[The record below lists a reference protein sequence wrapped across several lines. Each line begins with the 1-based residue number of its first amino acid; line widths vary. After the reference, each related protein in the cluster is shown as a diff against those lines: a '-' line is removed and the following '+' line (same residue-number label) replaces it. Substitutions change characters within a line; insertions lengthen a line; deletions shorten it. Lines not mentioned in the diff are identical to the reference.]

1 MKFAF
6 NLYAVVAAIGII
18 KQIINKKTITVK
30 LRLLTISLFLTAMGY
45 LMTAQNNIAEEVAW
59 IVGDEAIYKSDI
71 EEQYQQLQYE
81 RTPIDG
87 NPYCVIPE
95 QIAIDKL
102 FLHQAKIDTI
112 EVPNSTVQQSVD
124 ARINYFIANLGS
136 KEKVEEYFRK
146 PIPEIRE
153 QLMNTV
159 RDQYTIQQVQSSL
172 TKNVKATPSDVRKF
186 YNSIPKDSLPLIQ
199 KQVEVEII
207 TINPIIPQQEIDE
220 VKSRLRDYAQ
230 RVNNGESDFSTLA
243 LLYSEDGSA
252 MSGGEIGFK
261 SRNDLVPE
269 YANVAFNL
277 NDPKKVSKIVETEFG
292 YHIIQLIEKRGDRI
306 NTRHI
311 LLKPKVNQKD
321 LDSAVV
327 KLDSLRKDILAN
339 KYTFEQAALYVS
351 QDKDSR
357 NNKGLMMNPQTHTTL
372 FEMADLPDEIGKVV
386 DKLLVGEVSEP
397 FIAINKSNNRQQVAI
412 VKLVRRIEAHKADLA
427 EDFQVLKDMYE
438 NKRKAEIIDEWVKE
452 KQKKTYVHISEG
464 WRNCEFKYNWR
475 KQ

>member
-1 MKFAF
+1 M
-6 NLYAVVAAIGII
+6 
-18 KQIINKKTITVK
+18 K
-30 LRLLTISLFLTAMGY
+30 LRLLTIGLFITAMGY

-59 IVGDEAIYKSDI
+59 IVGDEAIFKSDI
-71 EEQYQQLQYE
+71 EEQYLQLQYE
-81 RTPIDG
+81 RTPIEG

-95 QIAIDKL
+95 QIAIEKL

-112 EVPNSTVQQSVD
+112 EVANSTVQQSVD

-146 PIPEIRE
+146 PLPEIRE

-159 RDQYTIQQVQSSL
+159 RDQYTIQQVQSNL
-172 TKNVKATPSDVRKF
+172 TKDVKATPADVRKF

-207 TINPIIPQQEIDE
+207 TINPVIPQQEIDE

-230 RVNNGESDFSTLA
+230 RVNNGESDFATLA

-252 MSGGEIGFK
+252 MTGGEIGFK
-261 SRNDLVPE
+261 SRNDLVTE
-269 YANVAFNL
+269 DANVAFNL

-311 LLKPKVNQKD
+311 LLKPKVSQKD
-321 LDSAVV
+321 LDSAVA
-327 KLDSLRKDILAN
+327 KLDSLRKDIVAN

-357 NNKGLMMNPQTHTTL
+357 NNKGLMMNPNTHTTL
-372 FEMADLPDEIGKVV
+372 FEMADLPDDIGKVV
-386 DKLLVGEVSEP
+386 DKLNVGEMSEP
-397 FIAINKSNNRQQVAI
+397 FITINQSNNRQQVAM
-412 VKLVRRIEAHKADLA
+412 VKLVRRIEAHKADLV
-427 EDFQVLKDMYE
+427 EDFQVLKTMYE
-438 NKRKAEIIDEWVKE
+438 NQRKSDIIDEWVKE
-452 KQKKTYVHISEG
+452 KQSKTYVHISEG
-464 WRNCEFKYNWR
+464 WRDCEFKYDWQ
-475 KQ
+475 KK

>member
-1 MKFAF
+1 M
-6 NLYAVVAAIGII
+6 
-18 KQIINKKTITVK
+18 K
-30 LRLLTISLFLTAMGY
+30 LRLLTIGLFITAMGY

-59 IVGDEAIYKSDI
+59 IVGDEAIFKSDI
-71 EEQYQQLQYE
+71 EEQYLQLQYE
-81 RTPIDG
+81 RTPIEG

-95 QIAIDKL
+95 QIAIEKL

-112 EVPNSTVQQSVD
+112 EVANSTVQQSVD

-146 PIPEIRE
+146 PLPEIRE

-159 RDQYTIQQVQSSL
+159 RDQYTIQQVQSNL
-172 TKNVKATPSDVRKF
+172 TKDVKATPADVRKF

-207 TINPIIPQQEIDE
+207 TINPVIPQQEIDE

-230 RVNNGESDFSTLA
+230 RVNNGESDFATLA

-252 MSGGEIGFK
+252 MTGGEIGFK
-261 SRNDLVPE
+261 SRNDLVTE

-277 NDPKKVSKIVETEFG
+277 SDPKKVSKIVETEFG

-311 LLKPKVNQKD
+311 LLKPKVSQKD
-321 LDSAVV
+321 LDSAVA
-327 KLDSLRKDILAN
+327 KLDSLRKDIVAN

-357 NNKGLMMNPQTHTTL
+357 NNKGLMMNPNTHTTL
-372 FEMADLPDEIGKVV
+372 FEMADLPDDIGKVV
-386 DKLLVGEVSEP
+386 DKLNVGEMSEP
-397 FIAINKSNNRQQVAI
+397 FITINQSNNRQQVAM

-427 EDFQVLKDMYE
+427 EDFQVLKTMYE
-438 NKRKAEIIDEWVKE
+438 NQRKSDIIDEWVKE
-452 KQKKTYVHISEG
+452 KQSKTYVHISEG
-464 WRNCEFKYNWR
+464 WRDCEFKYDWQ
-475 KQ
+475 KK

>member
-1 MKFAF
+1 
-6 NLYAVVAAIGII
+6 
-18 KQIINKKTITVK
+18 
-30 LRLLTISLFLTAMGY
+30 MGY

-59 IVGDEAIYKSDI
+59 IVGDEAIFKSDI
-71 EEQYQQLQYE
+71 EEQYLQLQYE
-81 RTPIDG
+81 RTPIEG

-95 QIAIDKL
+95 QIAIEKL

-112 EVPNSTVQQSVD
+112 EVANSTVQQSVD

-146 PIPEIRE
+146 PLPEIRE

-159 RDQYTIQQVQSSL
+159 RDQYTIQQVQSNL
-172 TKNVKATPSDVRKF
+172 TKDVKATPADVRKF

-207 TINPIIPQQEIDE
+207 TINPVIPQQEIDE

-230 RVNNGESDFSTLA
+230 RVNNGESDFATLA

-252 MSGGEIGFK
+252 MTGGEIGFK
-261 SRNDLVPE
+261 SRNDLVTE

-292 YHIIQLIEKRGDRI
+292 FHIIQLIEKRGDRI

-311 LLKPKVNQKD
+311 LLKPKVSQKD
-321 LDSAVV
+321 LDSAVA
-327 KLDSLRKDILAN
+327 KLDSLRKDIVAN

-357 NNKGLMMNPQTHTTL
+357 NNKGLMMNPNTHTTL
-372 FEMADLPDEIGKVV
+372 FEMADLPDDIGKVV
-386 DKLLVGEVSEP
+386 DKLNVGEMSEP
-397 FIAINKSNNRQQVAI
+397 FITINQSNNRQQVAM

-427 EDFQVLKDMYE
+427 EDFQVLKTMYE
-438 NKRKAEIIDEWVKE
+438 NQRKSDIIDEWVKE
-452 KQKKTYVHISEG
+452 KQSKTYVHISEG
-464 WRNCEFKYNWR
+464 WRDCEFKYDWQ
-475 KQ
+475 KK

>member
-1 MKFAF
+1 
-6 NLYAVVAAIGII
+6 
-18 KQIINKKTITVK
+18 
-30 LRLLTISLFLTAMGY
+30 
-45 LMTAQNNIAEEVAW
+45 MTAQNNIAEEVAW
-59 IVGDEAIYKSDI
+59 IVGDEAIFKSDI
-71 EEQYQQLQYE
+71 EEQYLQLQYE
-81 RTPIDG
+81 RTPIEG

-95 QIAIDKL
+95 QIAIEKL

-112 EVPNSTVQQSVD
+112 EVANSTVQQSVD

-146 PIPEIRE
+146 PLPEIRE

-159 RDQYTIQQVQSSL
+159 RDQYTIQQVQSNL
-172 TKNVKATPSDVRKF
+172 TKDVKATPADVRKF

-207 TINPIIPQQEIDE
+207 TINPVIPQQEIDE

-230 RVNNGESDFSTLA
+230 RVNNGESDFATLA

-252 MSGGEIGFK
+252 MTGGEIGFK
-261 SRNDLVPE
+261 SRNDLVTE

-311 LLKPKVNQKD
+311 LLKPKVSQKD
-321 LDSAVV
+321 LDSAVA
-327 KLDSLRKDILAN
+327 KLDSLRKDIVAN

-357 NNKGLMMNPQTHTTL
+357 NNKGLMMNPNTHTTL
-372 FEMADLPDEIGKVV
+372 FEMADLPDDIGKVV
-386 DKLLVGEVSEP
+386 DKLNVGEMSEP
-397 FIAINKSNNRQQVAI
+397 FITINQSNNRQQVAM

-427 EDFQVLKDMYE
+427 EDFQVIM
-438 NKRKAEIIDEWVKE
+438 R
-452 KQKKTYVHISEG
+452 
-464 WRNCEFKYNWR
+464 
-475 KQ
+475 

>member
-1 MKFAF
+1 M
-6 NLYAVVAAIGII
+6 
-18 KQIINKKTITVK
+18 K

-159 RDQYTIQQVQSSL
+159 RDQYTIQQVQSNL
-172 TKNVKATPSDVRKF
+172 TKNLKATPSDVRKF

-386 DKLLVGEVSEP
+386 DKLQVGEVSEP
-397 FIAINKSNNRQQVAI
+397 FIAINKSNNRQQVAM

>member
-1 MKFAF
+1 M
-6 NLYAVVAAIGII
+6 
-18 KQIINKKTITVK
+18 K

-386 DKLLVGEVSEP
+386 DKLQVGEISEP
-397 FIAINKSNNRQQVAI
+397 FIAINKSNNRQQVAM

-452 KQKKTYVHISEG
+452 KQNKTYVHISEG

>member
-1 MKFAF
+1 M
-6 NLYAVVAAIGII
+6 
-18 KQIINKKTITVK
+18 K
-30 LRLLTISLFLTAMGY
+30 LRLLTIGLFITAMGY
-45 LMTAQNNIAEEVAW
+45 LMTAQNNVAEEVAW
-59 IVGDEAIYKSDI
+59 IVGDEAIFKSDI
-71 EEQYQQLQYE
+71 EEQYLQLQYE
-81 RTPIDG
+81 RTPIEG

-95 QIAIDKL
+95 QIAIEKL

-112 EVPNSTVQQSVD
+112 EVANSTVQQSVD

-146 PIPEIRE
+146 PLPEIRE

-159 RDQYTIQQVQSSL
+159 RDQYTIQQVQSNL
-172 TKNVKATPSDVRKF
+172 TKDVKATPADVRKF

-207 TINPIIPQQEIDE
+207 TINPVIPQQEIDE

-230 RVNNGESDFSTLA
+230 RVNNGESDFATLA

-252 MSGGEIGFK
+252 MTGGEIGFK
-261 SRNDLVPE
+261 SRNDLVTE

-311 LLKPKVNQKD
+311 LLKPKVSQKD
-321 LDSAVV
+321 LDSAVA
-327 KLDSLRKDILAN
+327 KLDSLRKDIVAN

-357 NNKGLMMNPQTHTTL
+357 NNKGLMMNPNTHTTL
-372 FEMADLPDEIGKVV
+372 FEMADLPDDIGKVV
-386 DKLLVGEVSEP
+386 DKLNVGEMSEP
-397 FIAINKSNNRQQVAI
+397 FITINQSNNRQQVAM

-427 EDFQVLKDMYE
+427 EDFQVLKTMYE
-438 NKRKAEIIDEWVKE
+438 NQRKSDIIDEWVKE
-452 KQKKTYVHISEG
+452 KQSKTYVHISEG
-464 WRNCEFKYNWR
+464 WRDCEFKYDWQ
-475 KQ
+475 KK

>member
-6 NLYAVVAAIGII
+6 NLYAVVAAYRHH
-18 KQIINKKTITVK
+18 KKIINKKTITVK

-386 DKLLVGEVSEP
+386 DKLQVGEISEP
-397 FIAINKSNNRQQVAI
+397 FIAINKSNNRQQVAM

>member
-1 MKFAF
+1 M
-6 NLYAVVAAIGII
+6 
-18 KQIINKKTITVK
+18 K
-30 LRLLTISLFLTAMGY
+30 LRLLTIGLFITAMGY

-59 IVGDEAIYKSDI
+59 IVGDEAIFKSDI
-71 EEQYQQLQYE
+71 EEQYLQLQYE
-81 RTPIDG
+81 RTPIEG

-95 QIAIDKL
+95 QIAIEKL

-112 EVPNSTVQQSVD
+112 EVANSTVQQSVG

-146 PIPEIRE
+146 PLPEIRE

-159 RDQYTIQQVQSSL
+159 RDQYTIQQVQSNL
-172 TKNVKATPSDVRKF
+172 TKDVKATPADVRKF

-207 TINPIIPQQEIDE
+207 TINPVIPQQEIDE

-230 RVNNGESDFSTLA
+230 RVNNGESDFATLA

-252 MSGGEIGFK
+252 MTGGEIGFK
-261 SRNDLVPE
+261 SRNDLVTE

-311 LLKPKVNQKD
+311 LLKPKVSQKD
-321 LDSAVV
+321 LDSAVA
-327 KLDSLRKDILAN
+327 KLDSLRKDIVAN

-357 NNKGLMMNPQTHTTL
+357 NNKGLMMNPNTHTTL
-372 FEMADLPDEIGKVV
+372 FEMADLPDDIGKVV
-386 DKLLVGEVSEP
+386 DKLNVGEMSEP
-397 FIAINKSNNRQQVAI
+397 FITINQSNNRQQVAM

-427 EDFQVLKDMYE
+427 EDFQVLKTMYE
-438 NKRKAEIIDEWVKE
+438 NQRKSDIIDEWVKE
-452 KQKKTYVHISEG
+452 KQSKTYVHISEG
-464 WRNCEFKYNWR
+464 WRDCEFKYDWQ
-475 KQ
+475 KK

>member
-1 MKFAF
+1 MSLGFAGAF
-6 NLYAVVAAIGII
+6 AQVQKSNVVD
-18 KQIINKKTITVK
+18 
-30 LRLLTISLFLTAMGY
+30 
-45 LMTAQNNIAEEVAW
+45 EVIW
-59 IVGDEAIYKSDI
+59 VVGDEPILRSDV
-71 EEQYQQLQYE
+71 EEARISAELYGE
-81 RTPIDG
+81 HID

-230 RVNNGESDFSTLA
+230 RVNNGESD
-243 LLYSEDGSA
+243 
-252 MSGGEIGFK
+252 
-261 SRNDLVPE
+261 
-269 YANVAFNL
+269 
-277 NDPKKVSKIVETEFG
+277 
-292 YHIIQLIEKRGDRI
+292 
-306 NTRHI
+306 
-311 LLKPKVNQKD
+311 
-321 LDSAVV
+321 
-327 KLDSLRKDILAN
+327 
-339 KYTFEQAALYVS
+339 
-351 QDKDSR
+351 
-357 NNKGLMMNPQTHTTL
+357 
-372 FEMADLPDEIGKVV
+372 
-386 DKLLVGEVSEP
+386 
-397 FIAINKSNNRQQVAI
+397 
-412 VKLVRRIEAHKADLA
+412 
-427 EDFQVLKDMYE
+427 
-438 NKRKAEIIDEWVKE
+438 
-452 KQKKTYVHISEG
+452 
-464 WRNCEFKYNWR
+464 
-475 KQ
+475 

>member
-1 MKFAF
+1 M
-6 NLYAVVAAIGII
+6 
-18 KQIINKKTITVK
+18 K
-30 LRLLTISLFLTAMGY
+30 LRLLTIGLFITAMGY

-59 IVGDEAIYKSDI
+59 IVGDEAIFKSDI
-71 EEQYQQLQYE
+71 EEQYLQLQYE
-81 RTPIDG
+81 RTPIEG

-95 QIAIDKL
+95 QIAIEKL

-112 EVPNSTVQQSVD
+112 EVANSTVQQSVD

-146 PIPEIRE
+146 PLPEIRE

-159 RDQYTIQQVQSSL
+159 RDQYTIQQVQSNL
-172 TKNVKATPSDVRKF
+172 TKDVKATPADVRKF

-207 TINPIIPQQEIDE
+207 TINPVIPQQEIDE

-230 RVNNGESDFSTLA
+230 RVNNGESDFATLA

-252 MSGGEIGFK
+252 MTGGEIGFK
-261 SRNDLVPE
+261 SRNDLATE

-277 NDPKKVSKIVETEFG
+277 NDAKKVSKIVETEFG

-311 LLKPKVNQKD
+311 LLKPKVSQKD
-321 LDSAVV
+321 LDSAVA
-327 KLDSLRKDILAN
+327 KLGSLRKDIVAN

-357 NNKGLMMNPQTHTTL
+357 NNKGLMMNPNTHTTL
-372 FEMADLPDEIGKVV
+372 FEMADLPDDIGKVV
-386 DKLLVGEVSEP
+386 DKLNVGEMSEP
-397 FIAINKSNNRQQVAI
+397 FITINQSNNRQQVAM

-427 EDFQVLKDMYE
+427 EDFQVLKTMYE
-438 NKRKAEIIDEWVKE
+438 NQRKSDIIDEWVKE
-452 KQKKTYVHISEG
+452 KQSKTYVHISEG
-464 WRNCEFKYNWR
+464 WRDCEFKYDWQ
-475 KQ
+475 KK

>member
-1 MKFAF
+1 M
-6 NLYAVVAAIGII
+6 
-18 KQIINKKTITVK
+18 K
-30 LRLLTISLFLTAMGY
+30 LRLLTIGLFITAMCY

-59 IVGDEAIYKSDI
+59 IVGDEAIFKSDI
-71 EEQYQQLQYE
+71 EEQYLQLQYE
-81 RTPIDG
+81 RTPIEG

-95 QIAIDKL
+95 QIAIEKL

-112 EVPNSTVQQSVD
+112 EVANSTVQQSVD

-146 PIPEIRE
+146 PLPEIRE

-159 RDQYTIQQVQSSL
+159 RDQYTIQQVQSNL
-172 TKNVKATPSDVRKF
+172 TKDVKATPADVRKF

-207 TINPIIPQQEIDE
+207 TINPVIPQQEIDE

-230 RVNNGESDFSTLA
+230 RVNNGESDFATLA

-252 MSGGEIGFK
+252 MTGGEIGFK
-261 SRNDLVPE
+261 SRNDLVTE

-311 LLKPKVNQKD
+311 LLKPKVSQKD
-321 LDSAVV
+321 LDSAVA
-327 KLDSLRKDILAN
+327 KLDSLRKDIVAN

-357 NNKGLMMNPQTHTTL
+357 NNKGLMMNPNTHTTL
-372 FEMADLPDEIGKVV
+372 FEMADLPDDIGKVV
-386 DKLLVGEVSEP
+386 DKLNVGEMSEP
-397 FIAINKSNNRQQVAI
+397 FITINQSNNRQQVAM

-427 EDFQVLKDMYE
+427 EDFQVLKTMYE
-438 NKRKAEIIDEWVKE
+438 NQRKSDIIDEWVKE
-452 KQKKTYVHISEG
+452 KQSKTYVHISEG
-464 WRNCEFKYNWR
+464 WRDCEFKYDWQ
-475 KQ
+475 KK

>member
-1 MKFAF
+1 
-6 NLYAVVAAIGII
+6 
-18 KQIINKKTITVK
+18 
-30 LRLLTISLFLTAMGY
+30 MGY

-112 EVPNSTVQQSVD
+112 EVANSTVQQSVD

-146 PIPEIRE
+146 PLPELRE

-186 YNSIPKDSLPLIQ
+186 YNSIPKDSLPLIP
-199 KQVEVEII
+199 KQVEVQII
-207 TINPIIPQQEIDE
+207 TINPIIPQQEIEE

-252 MSGGEIGFK
+252 MTGGEIGFK

-321 LDSAVV
+321 LDSAVA
-327 KLDSLRKDILAN
+327 KLDSLRKDVVAN

-357 NNKGLMMNPQTHTTL
+357 NNKGLMMNPQSHTTL

-386 DKLLVGEVSEP
+386 DKLQVGEMSEP
-397 FIAINKSNNRQQVAI
+397 FITINQSNNRQQVAI
-412 VKLVRRIEAHKADLA
+412 VKLARRIEAHKADLA
-427 EDFQVLKDMYE
+427 EDFQVLKEMYE
-438 NKRKAEIIDEWVKE
+438 TKRKAEIIDEWVTA
-452 KQKKTYVHISEG
+452 KQKKTYVHISDG
-464 WRNCEFKYNWR
+464 WRNCEFKYQWR
-475 KQ
+475 K

>member
-1 MKFAF
+1 M
-6 NLYAVVAAIGII
+6 
-18 KQIINKKTITVK
+18 K

-306 NTRHI
+306 NTSHI

-386 DKLLVGEVSEP
+386 DKLQVGEISEP
-397 FIAINKSNNRQQVAI
+397 FIAINKSNNRQQVAM

>member
-1 MKFAF
+1 M
-6 NLYAVVAAIGII
+6 
-18 KQIINKKTITVK
+18 K

-311 LLKPKVNQKD
+311 RLKPKVNQTD

-386 DKLLVGEVSEP
+386 DKLQVGEISEP
-397 FIAINKSNNRQQVAI
+397 FIAINKSNNRQQVAM

>member
-1 MKFAF
+1 M
-6 NLYAVVAAIGII
+6 
-18 KQIINKKTITVK
+18 K

-207 TINPIIPQQEIDE
+207 TINPIIPQLEIDE

-386 DKLLVGEVSEP
+386 DKLQVGEISEP
-397 FIAINKSNNRQQVAI
+397 FIAINKSNNRQQVAM

>member
-1 MKFAF
+1 M
-6 NLYAVVAAIGII
+6 
-18 KQIINKKTITVK
+18 K
-30 LRLLTISLFLTAMGY
+30 LRLLTIGLFITAMGY

-59 IVGDEAIYKSDI
+59 IVGDEAIFKSDI

-95 QIAIDKL
+95 QIAIEKL

-112 EVPNSTVQQSVD
+112 EVANSTVQQSVD

-146 PIPEIRE
+146 PLPEIRE

-159 RDQYTIQQVQSSL
+159 RDQYTIQQVQSNL
-172 TKNVKATPSDVRKF
+172 TKDVKATPADVRKF

-207 TINPIIPQQEIDE
+207 TINPVIPQQEIDE

-230 RVNNGESDFSTLA
+230 RVNNGESDFATLA

-252 MSGGEIGFK
+252 MTGGEIGFK
-261 SRNDLVPE
+261 SRNDLVTE

-311 LLKPKVNQKD
+311 LLKPKVSQKD
-321 LDSAVV
+321 LDSAVA
-327 KLDSLRKDILAN
+327 KLDSLRKDIVAN

-357 NNKGLMMNPQTHTTL
+357 NNKGLMMNPNTHTTL
-372 FEMADLPDEIGKVV
+372 FEMADLPDDIGKVV
-386 DKLLVGEVSEP
+386 DKLNVGEMSEP
-397 FIAINKSNNRQQVAI
+397 FITINQSNNRQQVAM

-427 EDFQVLKDMYE
+427 EDFQVLKTMYE
-438 NKRKAEIIDEWVKE
+438 NQRKSDIIDEWVKE
-452 KQKKTYVHISEG
+452 KQSKTYVHISEG
-464 WRNCEFKYNWR
+464 WRDCEFKYDWQ
-475 KQ
+475 KK

>member
-1 MKFAF
+1 M
-6 NLYAVVAAIGII
+6 
-18 KQIINKKTITVK
+18 K
-30 LRLLTISLFLTAMGY
+30 LRLLTIGLFITAMGY

-59 IVGDEAIYKSDI
+59 IVGDEAIFKSDI
-71 EEQYQQLQYE
+71 EEQYLQLQYE
-81 RTPIDG
+81 RTPIEG

-95 QIAIDKL
+95 QIAIEKL

-112 EVPNSTVQQSVD
+112 EVANSTVQQSVD

-146 PIPEIRE
+146 PLPEIRE

-159 RDQYTIQQVQSSL
+159 RDQYTIQQVQSNL
-172 TKNVKATPSDVRKF
+172 TKDVKATPADVRKF

-207 TINPIIPQQEIDE
+207 TINPVIPQQEIDE

-230 RVNNGESDFSTLA
+230 RVNNGESDFATLA

-252 MSGGEIGFK
+252 MTGGEIGFK
-261 SRNDLVPE
+261 SRNDLVTE

-311 LLKPKVNQKD
+311 LLKPKVSQKD
-321 LDSAVV
+321 LDSAVA
-327 KLDSLRKDILAN
+327 KLDSLRKDIVAN

-357 NNKGLMMNPQTHTTL
+357 NNKGLMMNPNTHTTL
-372 FEMADLPDEIGKVV
+372 FEMADLPDDIGKVV
-386 DKLLVGEVSEP
+386 DKLNVGEMSEP
-397 FIAINKSNNRQQVAI
+397 FITINQSNNRQQVAM
-412 VKLVRRIEAHKADLA
+412 VKLVTRIEAHKADLV
-427 EDFQVLKDMYE
+427 EDFQVLKTMYE
-438 NKRKAEIIDEWVKE
+438 NQRKSDIIDEWVKE
-452 KQKKTYVHISEG
+452 KQSKTYVHISEG
-464 WRNCEFKYNWR
+464 WRDCEFKYDWQ
-475 KQ
+475 KK

>member
-1 MKFAF
+1 M
-6 NLYAVVAAIGII
+6 
-18 KQIINKKTITVK
+18 K

-386 DKLLVGEVSEP
+386 DKLQVGEISEP
-397 FIAINKSNNRQQVAI
+397 FIAINKSNNRQQVAM

-464 WRNCEFKYNWR
+464 WRNCEFKYNWQ

>member
-1 MKFAF
+1 
-6 NLYAVVAAIGII
+6 
-18 KQIINKKTITVK
+18 
-30 LRLLTISLFLTAMGY
+30 MGY

-386 DKLLVGEVSEP
+386 DKLQVGEISEP
-397 FIAINKSNNRQQVAI
+397 FIAINKSNNRQQVAM

-438 NKRKAEIIDEWVKE
+438 NKRKTEIIDEWVKE
-452 KQKKTYVHISEG
+452 IQKKTYVHIREG

>member
-1 MKFAF
+1 M
-6 NLYAVVAAIGII
+6 
-18 KQIINKKTITVK
+18 K
-30 LRLLTISLFLTAMGY
+30 LRLLTIGLFITAMGY

-59 IVGDEAIYKSDI
+59 IVGDEAIFKSDI
-71 EEQYQQLQYE
+71 EEQYLQLQYE
-81 RTPIDG
+81 RTPIEG

-95 QIAIDKL
+95 QIAIEKL
-102 FLHQAKIDTI
+102 FLHQAKIDPI
-112 EVPNSTVQQSVD
+112 EVANSTVQQSVD

-146 PIPEIRE
+146 PLPEIRE

-159 RDQYTIQQVQSSL
+159 RDQYTIQQVQSNL
-172 TKNVKATPSDVRKF
+172 TKDVKATPADVRKF

-207 TINPIIPQQEIDE
+207 TINPVIPQQEIDE

-230 RVNNGESDFSTLA
+230 RVNNGESDFATLA

-252 MSGGEIGFK
+252 MTGGEIGFK
-261 SRNDLVPE
+261 SRNDLVTE

-311 LLKPKVNQKD
+311 LLKPKVSQKD
-321 LDSAVV
+321 LDSAVA
-327 KLDSLRKDILAN
+327 KLDSLRKDIVAN

-357 NNKGLMMNPQTHTTL
+357 NNKGLMMNPNTHTTL
-372 FEMADLPDEIGKVV
+372 FEMADLPDDIGKVV
-386 DKLLVGEVSEP
+386 DKLNVGEMSEP
-397 FIAINKSNNRQQVAI
+397 FITINQSNNRQQVAM

-427 EDFQVLKDMYE
+427 EDFQVLKTMYE
-438 NKRKAEIIDEWVKE
+438 NQRKSDIIDEWVKE
-452 KQKKTYVHISEG
+452 KQSKTYVHISEG
-464 WRNCEFKYNWR
+464 WRDCEFKYDWQ
-475 KQ
+475 KK

>member
-1 MKFAF
+1 M
-6 NLYAVVAAIGII
+6 
-18 KQIINKKTITVK
+18 K

-372 FEMADLPDEIGKVV
+372 FEMPDLPDEIGKVV
-386 DKLLVGEVSEP
+386 DKLQVGEISEP
-397 FIAINKSNNRQQVAI
+397 FIAINKSNNRQQVAM

>member
-1 MKFAF
+1 M
-6 NLYAVVAAIGII
+6 
-18 KQIINKKTITVK
+18 K

-357 NNKGLMMNPQTHTTL
+357 NNKALMMNPQTHTTL

-386 DKLLVGEVSEP
+386 DKLQVGEISEP
-397 FIAINKSNNRQQVAI
+397 FIAINKSNNRQQVAM

>member
-1 MKFAF
+1 M
-6 NLYAVVAAIGII
+6 
-18 KQIINKKTITVK
+18 K
-30 LRLLTISLFLTAMGY
+30 LRLLTIGLFISAMGY

-59 IVGDEAIYKSDI
+59 IVGDEAIFKSDI
-71 EEQYQQLQYE
+71 EEQYLQLQYE
-81 RTPIDG
+81 RTPIEG

-95 QIAIDKL
+95 QIAIEKL

-112 EVPNSTVQQSVD
+112 EVANSTVQQSVD

-146 PIPEIRE
+146 PLPEIRE

-159 RDQYTIQQVQSSL
+159 RDQYTIQQVQSNL
-172 TKNVKATPSDVRKF
+172 TKDVKATPADVRKF

-207 TINPIIPQQEIDE
+207 TINPVIPQQEIDE

-230 RVNNGESDFSTLA
+230 RVNNGESDFATLA

-252 MSGGEIGFK
+252 MTGGEIGFK
-261 SRNDLVPE
+261 SRNDLVTE

-311 LLKPKVNQKD
+311 LLKPKVSQKD
-321 LDSAVV
+321 LDSAVA
-327 KLDSLRKDILAN
+327 KLDSLRKDIVAN

-357 NNKGLMMNPQTHTTL
+357 NNKGLMMNPNTHTTL
-372 FEMADLPDEIGKVV
+372 FEMADLPDDIGKVV
-386 DKLLVGEVSEP
+386 DKLNVGEMSEP
-397 FIAINKSNNRQQVAI
+397 FITINQSNNRQQVAM

-427 EDFQVLKDMYE
+427 EDFQVLKTMYE
-438 NKRKAEIIDEWVKE
+438 NQRKSDIIDEWVKE
-452 KQKKTYVHISEG
+452 KQSKTYVHISEG
-464 WRNCEFKYNWR
+464 WRDCEFKYDWQ
-475 KQ
+475 KK